1 MSLWRYLSGRP
12 EPKPSA
18 LPDWQPTRCGTP
30 ILQNGGIILAYTD
43 NVVMARR
50 GGALFLGLAAMLFL
64 ARNAESSP
72 TRRAISIGL
81 CLACATLAML
91 GLGEWIAGDAG
102 VGIGLA
108 AFFEFLLSASFA
120 RTAFRD

>member
-1 MSLWRYLSGRP
+1 MLSFRHVAIVASGICLLLALVWLLAPQLILWLWQIGDP
-12 EPKPSA
+12 PPA
-18 LPDWQPTRCGTP
+18 L
-30 ILQNGGIILAYTD
+30 
-43 NVVMARR
+43 VMARR